1 MFNNSNIYLDRKYE
15 KVKDMK
21 KAVFNRNIKDNQRTK
36 SVIVNRKIKLIRE
49 PKSLQDMV
57 IPR

>member
-1 MFNNSNIYLDRKYE
+1 MFDNSNIYLDRKYD

-36 SVIVNRKIKLIRE
+36 SVIVNREIKLIRE

>member
-21 KAVFNRNIKDNQRTK
+21 KAVFNRNIKDN
-36 SVIVNRKIKLIRE
+36 
-49 PKSLQDMV
+49 
-57 IPR
+57 